1 MALPA
6 VVSTSALWSDWLA
19 ARHGPFN
26 LSGALYVLLVDKTA
40 NKVRAL
46 RSIDQGNT
54 WAEQDSANA
63 PASSTTALFKSIDC
77 WPTGTDIYAANVLS
91 TTGINVLVFH
101 TATNLWGSAIAGP

>member
-63 PASSTTALFKSIDC
+63 PASSTTTSLKVIDC
-77 WPTGTDIYAANVLS
+77 HASGTDIYAVNVLS
-91 TTGINVLVFH
+91 ASSINILVFH
-101 TATNLWGSAIAGP
+101 TATNTW